1 MGALGGGGDAGASD
15 GGDTAGGNKDGDAV
29 CVKGAGGGGGV
40 GVRLEGSGTDGV
52 ADSTGEGSMAGIS
65 RAANAA
71 RAGDDATRSGD
82 SPSVG
87 GIGMSGGGE
96 AGTPS
101 HSDGGVEGGGTDVI
115 VRVVGD
121 VVAC

>member
-1 MGALGGGGDAGASD
+1 LAVVVMLAHQMVAIQLAAIKMAMPSVLKALE
-15 GGDTAGGNKDGDAV
+15 
-29 CVKGAGGGGGV
+29 GGGV
-40 GVRLEGSGTDGV
+40 GVRLEGSWADGI